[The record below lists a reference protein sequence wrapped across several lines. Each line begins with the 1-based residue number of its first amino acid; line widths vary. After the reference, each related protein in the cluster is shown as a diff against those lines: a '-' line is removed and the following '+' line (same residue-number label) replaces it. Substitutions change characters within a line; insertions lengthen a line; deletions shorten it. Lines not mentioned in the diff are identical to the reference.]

1 MTTYVPP
8 AKAADAPDRRA
19 SRHTRRRARTALLFL
34 APFIALFLCMYLAP
48 IAYTLYQSLFQQ
60 KRDGL
65 GLSEPTT
72 SFSGLANYA
81 QALGDEGFR
90 GSLLRVL
97 LIGAV
102 QVPLMLGAALAL
114 ALLLDAKRT
123 MFKRFFRLAF
133 FLPYALPGVIGA
145 LMWSYLVAP
154 ELSPISAL
162 GRHVGLHLDLTS
174 DGMLAPVIGNML
186 TWGWTG
192 YNMLIIYAALQAIPA
207 ELSEA
212 ARMDGCSAF
221 SIAWRI
227 KIPMVRPALVLTTVF
242 SIIGT
247 AQLYNEPSILRNV
260 APNLSSD
267 YTPIF
272 AAYGAVN
279 SGNFPYAATQ
289 SVILALLTL
298 VLSFGFLK
306 LVQRKGADL

>member
-1 MTTYVPP
+1 MTTYAHRV
-8 AKAADAPDRRA
+8 KAAGAPGGRT

-34 APFIALFLCMYLAP
+34 APFAALFLCMYLAP
-48 IAYTLYQSLFQQ
+48 IAYTLHQSLFQQ
-60 KRDGL
+60 ERDGL
-65 GLSEPTT
+65 GLAEPTT
-72 SFSGLANYA
+72 TFSGLANYA
-81 QALGDEGFR
+81 QALGDAGFR
-90 GSLLRVL
+90 DSLIRVL

-102 QVPLMLGAALAL
+102 QVPLMLGTALGL
-114 ALLLDAKRT
+114 ALLLDARRT
-123 MFKRFFRLAF
+123 MFKRFFRLAY

-145 LMWSYLVAP
+145 LMWSYLVSP
-154 ELSPISAL
+154 ELSPITAL
-162 GRHVGLHLDLTS
+162 ADGLGFRLDLTA
-174 DGMLAPVIGNML
+174 DGLLGPVVGNML

-221 SIAWRI
+221 GIAWRI

-247 AQLYNEPSILRNV
+247 AQLYNEPAILRTV

-272 AAYGAVN
+272 AAYSAVN
-279 SGNFPYAATQ
+279 SGNFPYAAAQ